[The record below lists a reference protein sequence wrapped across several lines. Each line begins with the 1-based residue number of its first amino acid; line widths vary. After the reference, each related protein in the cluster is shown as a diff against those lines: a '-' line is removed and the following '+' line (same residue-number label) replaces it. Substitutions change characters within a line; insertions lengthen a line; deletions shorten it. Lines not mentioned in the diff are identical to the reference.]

1 MSNINA
7 ISTSSGN
14 ISDYSLDPDE
24 EKHKILIE
32 NSLSAFFITIPGKNG
47 CIVESNEAASSLFG
61 YTADEFKVIR
71 REDILDY
78 TDSNFQEALQ
88 HRNKNGFLKTITTGI
103 KKNGDPFPVEI
114 FSAIFIN
121 AQGEQRTSTLITNLS
136 EQKKS
141 AWELKQVL
149 ASITDGFFSVDFNWT
164 VKYWNKEVEKI
175 SGIKKEEIT
184 GKNFWDFYNGTK
196 KNLSYFKYNKALE
209 NKISVHFEE
218 FYEPA
223 NVWLEINIYPSETG
237 FSIFFKDVT
246 ETKRLTELER
256 IEKEFLEST
265 AAYNSK
271 IENNLSHY
279 LKEIEKIHPGMVCSV
294 LKLNG
299 NCLYNWAG
307 PSLPKEYSNAIEGIT
322 IGENIGSCGT
332 AAFKKQKIIVADIEN
347 DIRWADYKAY
357 ALNAGLRSCWSF
369 PIINSKNQ
377 VLGTFAIYYKEI
389 KIPTKEEEKT
399 IERAKNILTIILE
412 NKISKELLKA
422 SEESY
427 RYLFNNNPSSII
439 IWDIHDLKIIEVNEA
454 AEQLYGYPREEFLS
468 LAIPDIHPKEESIF
482 FLELFQEVK
491 DDSFTKKT
499 LQRHHKTKTGNS
511 IVLEISSHII
521 NYNGKKAVLTLGND
535 ITEKI
540 KLESSLVEVR
550 KLREQQ
556 ITDAVIMGQE
566 KERIEIGEELH
577 ENINQ
582 IVATI
587 KLYLEFT
594 LIQNKLN
601 PELITESKL
610 LTERVMVAIKKL
622 TNALMP
628 PALEEIG
635 LLQALNDLVDS
646 LKLVNAFTIETKWKN
661 FNEDL
666 LNKKIKLTIFRIVQE
681 QLNNI
686 IKHAN
691 ASKVEISIASK
702 GDEIYL
708 SIKDD
713 GVGFDTA
720 KKRTGVGLKNIKSR
734 SEVSNGKISIESKK
748 GKGCAIT
755 VIFTLP

>member
-1 MSNINA
+1 MNNINA
-7 ISTSSGN
+7 ISTSAGDS
-14 ISDYSLDPDE
+14 SDYSLDQDE
-24 EKHKILIE
+24 EKHKTFTE
-32 NSLSAFFITIPGKNG
+32 NSLNAFFTTIPGENG
-47 CIVESNEAASSLFG
+47 CIAESNEAACKLFG
-61 YTADEFKVIR
+61 YTAEEFKVIR
-71 REDILDY
+71 QKDIIDY

-88 HRNKNGFLKTITTGI
+88 HRDKNGFLKTITTGI
-103 KKNGDPFPVEI
+103 KKNGDRFPIEI
-114 FSAIFIN
+114 FSAVFVN
-121 AQGEQRTSTLITNLS
+121 TGGEQRSSTLITNLS

-149 ASITDGFFSVDFNWT
+149 GSITDGFFSVDFKWK
-164 VKYWNKEVEKI
+164 VKYWNREVEKI

-184 GKNFWDFYNGTK
+184 GKIFWDFYNGPK
-196 KNLSYFKYNKALE
+196 KKIAYLKYNKALE
-209 NKISVHFEE
+209 NKTPVNFEE

-246 ETKRLTELER
+246 ETKRLKELER

-271 IENNLSHY
+271 IESNLSHY
-279 LKEIEKIHPGMVCSV
+279 LKEIEKIHPGMLCSV
-294 LKLNG
+294 LKLKG
-299 NCLYNWAG
+299 NSLYNWAA
-307 PSLPKEYSNAIEGIT
+307 PSLPQEYCSVIEGAV
-322 IGENIGSCGT
+322 IGENTGSCGT
-332 AAFKKQKIIVADIEN
+332 AAFKKQKVIVADIEN
-347 DIRWADYKAY
+347 DIRWADYREY
-357 ALNAGLRSCWSF
+357 ALTAGLRSCWSF
-369 PIINSKNQ
+369 PIINSKNV

-389 KIPTKEEEKT
+389 KTPTKEEEKT

-412 NKISKELLKA
+412 HKISEELLKA

-439 IWDIHDLKIIEVNEA
+439 IWDINDLKIIEVNETA
-454 AEQLYGYPREEFLS
+454 VQLYGYKREEFLR
-468 LAIPDIHPKEESIF
+468 LTIPDIHPKEESIF

-491 DDSFTKKT
+491 DDSFIKKT
-499 LQRHHKTKTGNS
+499 LQRHHKTKTGSS

-550 KLREQQ
+550 KLKEQQ

-587 KLYLEFT
+587 KLYLEYT
-594 LIQNKLN
+594 LKQNKLN
-601 PELITESKL
+601 PELINESKL

-622 TNALMP
+622 TNALIP

-646 LKLVNAFTIETKWKN
+646 MKLVNPFTIETKWKN
-661 FNEDL
+661 FNEGL

-691 ASKVEISIASK
+691 ASRVEISIAKK

-708 SIKDD
+708 AIKDD

-734 SEVSNGKISIESKK
+734 SEVSNGKVSIESKK
-748 GKGCAIT
+748 GKGCLIT

>member
-1 MSNINA
+1 MNNINA
-7 ISTSSGN
+7 ISTSAGD
-14 ISDYSLDPDE
+14 ISDYSFDQDE
-24 EKHKILIE
+24 EKHTTFTE
-32 NSLSAFFITIPGKNG
+32 NSLSAFFTTIPGENG
-47 CIVESNEAASSLFG
+47 CIAESNEAACKLFG
-61 YTADEFKVIR
+61 YTAEEFKVIR
-71 REDILDY
+71 QKDIIDY

-88 HRNKNGFLKTITTGI
+88 HRDKNGFFKINTTGI
-103 KKNGDPFPVEI
+103 KKNGDRFPIEI
-114 FSAIFIN
+114 FSAVFIN
-121 AQGEQRTSTLITNLS
+121 TGGEQRSGTLITNLS

-141 AWELKQVL
+141 AWELKQVF
-149 ASITDGFFSVDFNWT
+149 ASITDGFFSVDLKWK
-164 VKYWNKEVEKI
+164 VKYWNREVEKI

-184 GKNFWDFYNGTK
+184 GKIFWDFYNGVK
-196 KNLSYFKYNKALE
+196 KKIAYLKYKKALE
-209 NKISVHFEE
+209 NKTPINFEE

-246 ETKRLTELER
+246 ETKRLKELER

-279 LKEIEKIHPGMVCSV
+279 LKEIEKIHPGMLCSV
-294 LKLNG
+294 LKLQG
-299 NCLYNWAG
+299 LSLYNWAA
-307 PSLPKEYSNAIEGIT
+307 PSLPKEFCNAIDGIA
-322 IGENIGSCGT
+322 IGENTGSCGT
-332 AAFKKQKIIVADIEN
+332 AAFKKQKVIVADIEN
-347 DIRWADYKAY
+347 DIRWADYREY
-357 ALNAGLRSCWSF
+357 ALTAGLRSCWSF

-389 KIPTKEEEKT
+389 KTPAKEEEKT

-412 NKISKELLKA
+412 HKISEELLKA

-439 IWDIHDLKIIEVNEA
+439 IWDINDLKIVEVNEA
-454 AEQLYGYPREEFLS
+454 AVQLYGYKREEFLR
-468 LAIPDIHPKEESIF
+468 LTIPDIHPKEESIF

-491 DDSFTKKT
+491 DDSFIKKT
-499 LQRHHKTKTGNS
+499 LQRHHKTKAGSS

-550 KLREQQ
+550 KLKEQQ

-587 KLYLEFT
+587 KLYLEYT
-594 LIQNKLN
+594 LKQNKLN
-601 PELITESKL
+601 PELINESKL

-646 LKLVNAFTIETKWKN
+646 MKLVNPFTIETKWKN
-661 FNEDL
+661 FNEGQ

-691 ASKVEISIASK
+691 ASKVEISIANK

-708 SIKDD
+708 AIKDD

-734 SEVSNGKISIESKK
+734 SEVSNGKVSIESKK
-748 GKGCAIT
+748 GEGCSVT
-755 VIFTLP
+755 VVFTLP